1 MNKKLIAV
9 AVAGA
14 CIAPAAM
21 AQTANPVTLYGRVHV
36 TFESVESTAGTFP
49 AATGQGAQVRRNRV
63 QDQASLLGVR
73 GTEDLGGGLK
83 AFFQLETRFKP
94 DQNDTTFADRNSG
107 VGLQGGWG
115 SLLLGRWDT
124 PYKVVTTAIDPYGDV
139 TIAGWQNIMN
149 GGGSYSLAG
158 SAVLDRRDQ
167 NVVQYW
173 SPSWAGLAVRLS
185 YAANEGRT
193 ATLNPRSNGASIS
206 YTGGPVYVAYAYHEL
221 KDQTT
226 NSLGLTVSTAGAV
239 TAVAFPSVVLPK
251 QTGNEIVGTF
261 TFGPVK
267 IGGGY
272 EKIKRGSTGVTTAL
286 AVGGFSERKAFAANI
301 VWTLGN
307 HQLIYQFMKAE
318 DGGVLVNGTPTV
330 AINVVQPECK
340 MNAPGYQYNFS
351 RRTFFQAIYS
361 KIDNNA
367 TGTCNFFGAGAVAP
381 AVLGADHKGVS
392 LGLRHVF

>member
-1 MNKKLIAV
+1 
-9 AVAGA
+9 
-14 CIAPAAM
+14 
-21 AQTANPVTLYGRVHV
+21 
-36 TFESVESTAGTFP
+36 
-49 AATGQGAQVRRNRV
+49 
-63 QDQASLLGVR
+63 
-73 GTEDLGGGLK
+73 
-83 AFFQLETRFKP
+83 
-94 DQNDTTFADRNSG
+94 
-107 VGLQGGWG
+107 
-115 SLLLGRWDT
+115 
-124 PYKVVTTAIDPYGDV
+124 
-139 TIAGWQNIMN
+139 MN
-149 GGGSYSLAG
+149 GGGSYSAAG

-173 SPSWAGLAVRLS
+173 SPSWAGIAVRLS
-185 YAANEGRT
+185 YSANEGRT

-226 NSLGLTVSTAGAV
+226 NSLLLTLNSAGTAV
-239 TAVAFPSVVLPK
+239 TAVTFPALALPK

-267 IGGGY
+267 IGAAY
-272 EKIKRGSTGVTTAL
+272 EKIKRGSTGLGGSAL
-286 AVGGFSERKAFAANI
+286 TVVGFQERKAFAGNV

-307 HQLIYQFMKAE
+307 HQLIYQYMKAE
-318 DGGVLVNGTPTV
+318 DGGVLLQGTPGI
-330 AINVVQPECK
+330 ALNVLQPECK

-381 AVLGADHKGVS
+381 AVLGADHKGFS

>member
-14 CIAPAAM
+14 CVAPAAM
-21 AQTANPVTLYGRVHV
+21 AQTANPVTLYGRVHA
-36 TFESVESTAGTFP
+36 TFESVEADAGTFP
-49 AATGQGAQVRRNRV
+49 GATGQGALVRRNRV

-83 AFFQLETRFKP
+83 AFFQLETAFKP
-94 DQNDTTFADRNSG
+94 DQNDTTFAARNSG
-107 VGLQGGWG
+107 VGLQGAWG

-139 TIAGWQNIMN
+139 TIGGWSNIMN
-149 GGGSYSLAG
+149 GGGSYGLAG

-173 SPSWAGLAVRLS
+173 SPTWAGIAIRLS
-185 YAANEGRT
+185 YSANEGRT

-206 YTGGPVYVAYAYHEL
+206 WTGGPIYLAYAYHEL
-221 KDQTT
+221 KDLTT
-226 NSLGLTVSTAGAV
+226 AGLSLTVNSSGAV
-239 TAVAFPSVVLPK
+239 TAVAFPSFTPPK
-251 QTGNEIVGTF
+251 QQGNEIVGTF

-267 IGGGY
+267 IGAAY
-272 EKIKRGSTGVTTAL
+272 EKIKRGASGAAPAPL
-286 AVGGFSERKAFAANI
+286 AIVGFSDRKAWAGNV

-307 HQLIYQFMKAE
+307 HQLIYQYMKAT
-318 DGGVLVNGTPTV
+318 DGGVLVQGTPGLSVTV
-330 AINVVQPECK
+330 LQPECK

-351 RRTFFQAIYS
+351 RRTFMQIIYS

-367 TGTCNFFGAGAVAP
+367 TGTCNFYAAGAIGNA
-381 AVLGADHKGVS
+381 LGADVKGVS
-392 LGLRHVF
+392 LGLRHIF